1 MTMVPPSSTP
11 LVFTFPE
18 TAQHVRSVMIDGEP
32 VFHHGDVCKI
42 LQHSN
47 PSVAA
52 RMLDDDESLM
62 LDLRDIPAGQT
73 ALNSSF
79 SAPMTG
85 NSQARFVT
93 EPGLYNL
100 ILSSKAPGAKGFRR
114 WLTREVL
121 PALRRTGSYS
131 VAPRE
136 MTKLEALQ
144 AAIESERARLVAEAR
159 VAELEP
165 AAHSWNVLATADGD
179 FSVADAAKILSRD
192 PSIKTG
198 RNRLFGILHELD
210 WAYVQNADHRYRAK
224 QYAIERRWLSELP
237 QSHYH
242 PRTGE
247 LVLDAPQ
254 LRVTVKGLNE
264 LHKRLGGSAQLQLPA
279 VPAQGQIGGAR

>member
-1 MTMVPPSSTP
+1 MIPSPSTP

-18 TAQHVRSVMIDGEP
+18 TAQRVRSVMIDAEP
-32 VFHHGDVCKI
+32 WWVAADVCTVLEI
-42 LQHSN
+42 GN
-47 PSVAA
+47 PSQAVSY
-52 RMLDDDESLM
+52 LDEDERSSTLISSEGGQS
-62 LDLRDIPAGQT
+62 RPA
-73 ALNSSF
+73 NIIS
-79 SAPMTG
+79 
-85 NSQARFVT
+85 
-93 EPGLYNL
+93 EPGLYSL
-100 ILSSKAPGAKGFRR
+100 ILRSRKPQAKAFKR
-114 WLTREVL
+114 WITHEVI
-121 PALRRTGSYS
+121 PSLRRTGSYS
-131 VAPRE
+131 VQPRE
-136 MTKLEALQ
+136 MTKLEVLQ
-144 AAIESERARLVAEAR
+144 AAIESEQARLVAEAR

-165 AAHSWNVLATADGD
+165 AAHSWNTLASAEGD

-264 LHKRLGGSAQLQLPA
+264 LHKRLGGTAQLAIPT
-279 VPAQGQIGGAR
+279 VPVQGGAS